1 MTFPA
6 REVAAVLLLA
16 AITAWSADARAD
28 VYKCT
33 DEDGGLVFKQTPC
46 VAKPSKKVQTQDAG
60 QPGPDCGY
68 ANRFAFETGRLM
80 RAGLRSD
87 ELFNRYGG
95 IDSISRPAIGVINYV
110 YSFRTNDA
118 VSIERIAGLAE
129 AKCRAK
135 AFGNVDCESLPA
147 AFTANIG
154 GCDADAG
161 PTATQAVSGSGPAT
175 SPPAVAAPPPA
186 LEEARQK
193 AAAALK
199 EEAVTEC
206 KQAYRDQIDAIDGE
220 MRQGYSSEE
229 GERYRERLR
238 SLTERMHECEN

>member
-46 VAKPSKKVQTQDAG
+46 VAKPSEKVRTDDAG

-68 ANRFAFETGRLM
+68 ANRFASETGRLM

-95 IDSISRPAIGVINYV
+95 IDSLSRPAIGVINYV
-110 YSFRTNDA
+110 YSFRTNGS

-129 AKCRAK
+129 AKCKAK
-135 AFGNVDCESLPA
+135 AFGKVDCESLPT

-154 GCDADAG
+154 GCGAEAEPTAPQAASSPG
-161 PTATQAVSGSGPAT
+161 PTSPRPGS
-175 SPPAVAAPPPA
+175 APPPA
-186 LEEARQK
+186 LEHARQQ

-206 KQAYRDQIDAIDGE
+206 KQAYRDQIDAIDAE
-220 MRQGYSSEE
+220 MRHGYSSEQ

-238 SLTERMHECEN
+238 SLTERMRECEH